1 MNSDSRCHPH
11 AVNRKHLSPV
21 IITSRNLLRHLLS
34 RGLVSSE
41 SVVDGDLVIV
51 DASGR
56 NRNFKVLR
64 QHSQSFFVKQVRNW
78 NRQAAAMLQCEAACY
93 FLARNDPDFSA
104 LEALI
109 PELYDFDPDR
119 QALTTAFISDGEDL
133 WEHLRRNGSISPQIA
148 GELGRSFGRFHRE
161 SEKRVLNSPHCSVF
175 PKQIPWIL
183 SAERRNSHPFKELSP
198 ATSQLFDH
206 VDKSTQLPAA
216 LDTLRNQW
224 RVSTL
229 MHGDMRLENCILL
242 PSSPPTLKIVDWEL
256 ADLGDPCWDVGSII
270 QAFLSAHI
278 TSIPP
283 VETDL
288 TLSVLLTHPSVANLR
303 PAVRSFWESYE
314 SELQKSKSDVLFAR
328 FLSYGAG
335 RMIQSAYE
343 YMQLSPQL
351 SRNALHLLE
360 VSSDILT
367 NPAGAAEQLLT

>member
-1 MNSDSRCHPH
+1 MNSDSRCPPH
-11 AVNRKHLSPV
+11 AVGQKHLSPV

-34 RGLVSSE
+34 RGLVSSD

-104 LEALI
+104 LEPLI
-109 PELYDFDPDR
+109 PELYDFDQDR

-133 WEHLRRNGSISPQIA
+133 WEHLRRTGSISPQIA

-183 SAERRNSHPFKELSP
+183 SAERRNSHPFKELSH
-198 ATSQLFDH
+198 ATSELFDH
-206 VDKSTQLPAA
+206 VDKSTELPTA
-216 LDTLRNQW
+216 LGALRDQW

-229 MHGDMRLENCILL
+229 MHGDMRLENCILISG
-242 PSSPPTLKIVDWEL
+242 SSLSLKIVDWEL
-256 ADLGDPCWDVGSII
+256 ADLGDPRWDVGSIL
-270 QAFLSAHI
+270 QAFLAPHVISL
-278 TSIPP
+278 PP
-283 VETDL
+283 LDEQL
-288 TLSVLLTHPSVANLR
+288 TLTALLEHPPLANLR
-303 PAVRSFWESYE
+303 PAVRSFWESYAH
-314 SELQKSKSDVLFAR
+314 ELQGSQNDLFEQCLR
-328 FLSYGAG
+328 YGAA
-335 RMIQSAYE
+335 RMVQSAYE
-343 YMQLSPQL
+343 YMQFTPEL
-351 SRNALHLLE
+351 SRNAVHLVEL
-360 VSSDILT
+360 SSDILQD
-367 NPAGAAEQLLT
+367 PSAAAEQLSK

>member
-1 MNSDSRCHPH
+1 MNSDSRCPPH
-11 AVNRKHLSPV
+11 AVGQTHLSPV

-64 QHSQSFFVKQVRNW
+64 EHSQSFFVKQVRNW
-78 NRQAAAMLQCEAACY
+78 NSQAAAMLQCEAACY

-104 LEALI
+104 LEPLI
-109 PELYDFDPDR
+109 PELYDFDQDR

-133 WEHLRRNGSISPQIA
+133 WEHLRRTGSISPEIA

-206 VDKSTQLPAA
+206 VDNATQLPDA
-216 LDTLRNQW
+216 LDQLRNQW
-224 RVSTL
+224 RVLTL
-229 MHGDMRLENCILL
+229 MHGDMRLENCILVS
-242 PSSPPTLKIVDWEL
+242 SSPASFKIIDWEL
-256 ADLGDPCWDVGSII
+256 ADLGDPRWDVGSIL
-270 QAFLSAHI
+270 QAFLAPHI
-278 TSIPP
+278 ISLPP
-283 VETDL
+283 LEEQL
-288 TLSVLLTHPSVANLR
+288 TLTALLAHPKLGTLR
-303 PAVRSFWESYE
+303 PAIKSFWESYAR
-314 SELQKSKSDVLFAR
+314 ELQSSQSDLFEQC
-328 FLSYGAG
+328 LSYGAA
-335 RMIQSAYE
+335 RMVQSAYE
-343 YMQLSPQL
+343 YMQFRPRL
-351 SRNALHLLE
+351 SRNALHLVE

-367 NPAGAAEQLLT
+367 DPSGAAEQLLN